1 MISARP
7 PLTIQVIAS
16 LVERGLGQVADG
28 ELDRGWQRL
37 SRRLAQEPSQR
48 LILPHPQH
56 LWAKLATM
64 RGPH

>member
-1 MISARP
+1 MMSARS
-7 PLTIQVIAS
+7 PLTVQVIAS

-37 SRRLAQEPSQR
+37 SRRLAQEPSKR
-48 LILPHPQH
+48 LILARPQH